1 MVRRRRKRSAAWYAL
16 RRTMPPWS
24 FEENLEEA
32 ARLLPE
38 WGVDELILKVD
49 SEEFSHGQPP
59 LAWVRDYLPRI
70 REAKARMESLGI
82 VFSLNPWITNGHCDR
97 GRDNRPQ
104 FPKMQFQVGHDG
116 TECHAVACPLSPAWR
131 EHTRTLW
138 QLYAETE
145 PKTIWVEDDI
155 RTWGHRPIQWGCFC
169 PLHLAEFSRRVGE
182 SVTRGELV
190 GAILRPGRPHPWR
203 ATWLVMQGE
212 LMVEVAH
219 MLADAVHAI
228 SPATAMGLMSSGP
241 RRHAMEGRQWPGFAQ
256 ALADERTLYSRPPL
270 GNYIEGSLRGLTT
283 SLDNILLTRHVM
295 PPGTVEQ
302 TEVEN
307 VPFSQYAKSAAF
319 TGLQMAVSFATGAAG
334 VTMNLFDH
342 LGNPMADQPA
352 FGEKLAG
359 GKRFLN
365 GLASRAQAGASE
377 TARMRG
383 VHVPF
388 HPRESFFRRLPGDQD
403 PTGLHADGREMADA
417 LVTAGIPVTYEEDGP
432 VFLTGQTARA
442 LSDETLRGML
452 AGGVWLDGTAA
463 SILFER
469 GFAEEIGVRALQP
482 PAPIDSIDLFC
493 AEELLHPDFGGA
505 DKRLVTASSPT
516 LGGRPRLA
524 VADPLPG
531 ATPLSR
537 MVGVDAEP
545 KHLASYA
552 YENLL
557 GGRVLV
563 HLYDHATA
571 FGPAWRN
578 PYRTEFLRRAAL
590 WLSRG
595 ALPAFVEVA
604 GGTPL
609 PICREVGSRTILGL
623 FNLSHDPYDGAV
635 FDLAPE
641 GRQVKK
647 IAALS
652 PRGRWTSS
660 KTITQRVRA
669 GRLRISVPRAVRW
682 DRPLFLCVTWRPRSG
697 GD

>member
-1 MVRRRRKRSAAWYAL
+1 MARRRRRKSAAAWYAL

-38 WGVDELILKVD
+38 WGVDELILKID

-59 LAWVRDYLPRI
+59 LPWVRDYLPKA

-82 VFSLNPWITNGHCDR
+82 VFSLNPWITTGHCDR
-97 GRDNRPQ
+97 GRDNRRRLPD
-104 FPKMQFQVGHDG
+104 MQFQVGHDG

-131 EHTRTLW
+131 RHTRTLW
-138 QLYAETE
+138 ELYAETE
-145 PKTIWVEDDI
+145 PHAIWVEDDI
-155 RTWGHRPIQWGCFC
+155 RTWGHRPIRWGCFC

-182 SVTRGELV
+182 TVTREDLV

-212 LMVEVAH
+212 IMVEVAH
-219 MLADAVHAI
+219 ALARAVHAI
-228 SPATAMGLMSSGP
+228 SPETRMGLMSSGP

-256 ALADERTLYSRPPL
+256 ALADGRTLYSRPPL

-283 SLDNILLTRHVM
+283 TLDNILLTRHVM
-295 PPGTVEQ
+295 PPETVEQ

-319 TGLQMAVSFATGAAG
+319 TALQMTVSFATGAQG

-342 LGNPMADQPA
+342 LGNPMADHPA
-352 FGEKLAG
+352 FGAMLAG
-359 GKRFLN
+359 RKRYLN
-365 GLASRAQAGASE
+365 GLAARAQAGASE

-383 VHVPF
+383 ARVPF
-388 HPRESFFRRLPGDQD
+388 HPRESFFRRLPEGADE
-403 PTGLHADGREMADA
+403 TALHADGREMADA
-417 LVTAGIPVTYEEDGP
+417 LVTAGIPVTYDEAETGP
-432 VFLTGQTARA
+432 VFLTGQTVRA
-442 LSDETLRGML
+442 LTDEAVRALLT
-452 AGGVWLDGTAA
+452 GGTWLDGTAA
-463 SILFER
+463 AILHER
-469 GFAEEIGVRALQP
+469 GFGEEIGLRAVQP

-505 DKRLVTASSPT
+505 DKRLVTASIPT

-557 GGRVLV
+557 GGRVVV

-571 FGPAWRN
+571 FGPAWRS
-578 PYRTEFLRRAAL
+578 PYRTELLRRAAL

-595 ALPAFVEVA
+595 ELPAFVEVDGA
-604 GGTPL
+604 NPL
-609 PICREVGSRTILGL
+609 PICRDVGPRTVLGL
-623 FNLSHDPYDGAV
+623 VNLSHDPYDGAV
-635 FDLAPE
+635 FDLAGE
-641 GRQVKK
+641 ERRVKK

-660 KTITQRVRA
+660 KTITHSVRA
-669 GRLRISVPRAVRW
+669 GRLRITVPRAVTW
-682 DRPLFLCVTWRPRSG
+682 DRPLFLCVTWR
-697 GD
+697 